1 MSQKALTGRL
11 HIPADPRV
19 NPLFGF
25 QRMRERASL
34 LGGRLVVSSARGKGT
49 AIEANLPS
57 APSPIPV
64 AG

>member
-1 MSQKALTGRL
+1 
-11 HIPADPRV
+11 
-19 NPLFGF
+19 
-25 QRMRERASL
+25 MRERASL